1 MGIGAAIGASA
12 LIGAGSSYYAK
23 KQTKKQMKKA
33 EEQAQKIKNEQNAEM
48 ERRNQRIK
56 EIRTRM
62 FNVGEETN
70 INTNSNKIYG
80 N

>member
-1 MGIGAAIGASA
+1 MGIGAAILTSA
-12 LIGAGSSYYAK
+12 VIGAGTTAYSMNEAK
-23 KQTKKQMKKA
+23 KQTKKA
-33 EEQAQKIKNEQNAEM
+33 EKQAQAIENEQNTEM

-56 EIRTRM
+56 EIKTRM